1 MRIIVQKFGGT
12 SVATPEARAAVVKKV
27 KEAMDKGYRSIIV
40 ASAMGRKGDPYAT
53 DTLIGLLKDQN
64 PEATKRE
71 LDALMCCGE
80 LISCSVLAGVLQKS
94 GIKALVLTGGQAGII
109 TDNTYGSARIMRVD
123 TENLLDLIR
132 DGFTPVVCGFQGV
145 TEDNL
150 NFTTIGRGGS
160 DTTAAA
166 LGAALAA
173 NLVEIYTDVEGIMTT
188 DPRIVPDAQ
197 VLDTISYGEICQL
210 AHQGAKV
217 IHPRAV
223 EIVMQ
228 KNIPMVV
235 RSTFSDAP
243 GTMITSD
250 TRGATG
256 DLILDDRVASGVSA
270 IKDIA
275 QVRVSISRDDQLTSV
290 RIFEKLAQESI
301 SVDCINV
308 HPGEVLFT
316 VASHDLDKA
325 IKILQEENLSPSCT
339 KDCAKVSVVGDGMK
353 DVPGVMSTFVTA
365 LAGKN
370 IAILQTVDS
379 MNTISAV
386 VSGARINEAV
396 KVLHDAFNLARIIR
410 R

>member
-12 SVATPEARAAVVKKV
+12 SVATVEARAAVVQKI
-27 KEAMDKGYRSIIV
+27 KEALDKGYHSIVV
-40 ASAMGRKGDPYAT
+40 ASAMGRNGDPYAT
-53 DTLIGLLKDQN
+53 DTLINLAKSQN
-64 PEATKRE
+64 PDITKRE
-71 LDALMCCGE
+71 LDAIMCCGE
-80 LISCSVLAGVLQKS
+80 LISCSVLAGVLQKA
-94 GIKALVLTGGQAGII
+94 GIKSLVLTGGQAGMI
-109 TDNTYGSARIMRVD
+109 TDNTFGAARIVRVE
-123 TENLLDLIR
+123 TEHLRELLN

-145 TEDNL
+145 TEDNTA
-150 NFTTIGRGGS
+150 FTTIGRGGS
-160 DTTAAA
+160 DTSAAA
-166 LGAALAA
+166 IGAAINAD
-173 NLVEIYTDVEGIMTT
+173 LVEIYTDVEGIMTT
-188 DPRIVPDAQ
+188 DPRIVPEAQ

-250 TRGATG
+250 TRGTTG
-256 DLILDDRVASGVSA
+256 EFVVDDRVASGVSA

-275 QVRVSISRDDQLTSV
+275 QIRISIAHEDQSTSLKV
-290 RIFEKLAQESI
+290 FDRLAQNSI
-301 SVDCINV
+301 SVDCLNV
-308 HPGEVLFT
+308 HPGEIIFT
-316 VASHDLDKA
+316 VATSDLDKA
-325 IKILQEENLSPSCT
+325 LLLLKEDSLNPSHINN
-339 KDCAKVSVVGDGMK
+339 CAKVSVVGDGMK
-353 DVPGVMSTFVTA
+353 GVTGVMSTFINA
-365 LAGKN
+365 LSCKN

-386 VSGARINEAV
+386 VSGDRTNDAV
-396 KVLHDAFNLARIIR
+396 QALHEAFNLARIIR